1 MNFIKNLFL
10 TKLEILITILLIF
23 QVWFINYYQPDKE
36 IQIDPLIMLK
46 RENYIN
52 NLENKFEKLKQSG
65 FYDKLK
71 TNILFTKNTT
81 VETTFTDK
89 DKVELTNAES
99 FNNNTFI
106 NLYYYHQNYINP
118 LFMHTK
124 NIMITESFISMM
136 NVIED
141 ISNKNVEVFSN
152 QDREKISELSKTF
165 KAYVEDMNKNITEI
179 EKFDKKIEEIYGINP
194 YSYKINEL
202 DLQGEINK
210 FELLLNMFT
219 KTNYLFINIP
229 KDSFED
235 PFLKFNTFVN
245 IYDTSYNLYK
255 SLIEKYNK
263 NIKKQEEFN
272 KLILSIISIL
282 ILILTFIKERKKND
296 FSLSDIK

>member
-23 QVWFINYYQPDKE
+23 QVWFINYYQPDNE

>member
-1 MNFIKNLFL
+1 MNFIINLFL
-10 TKLEILITILLIF
+10 TKLDILITILLIF
-23 QVWFINYYQPDKE
+23 QVWVINYYQADKE
-36 IQIDPLIMLK
+36 IQIDPFIMLK

-65 FYDKLK
+65 LYDKLK

-89 DKVELTNAES
+89 DKVELTNAEN

-124 NIMITESFISMM
+124 NIMITESFDSMM
-136 NVIED
+136 KVIED
-141 ISNKNVEVFSN
+141 ISNKNKKVFSD
-152 QDREKISELSKTF
+152 QDKEKISELSKTF
-165 KAYVEDMNKNITEI
+165 KAYIEDMNKNITEI
-179 EKFDKKIEEIYGINP
+179 EEFDKKIEEIYGINP

-229 KDSFED
+229 KDSSQD

-255 SLIEKYNK
+255 SLIEKYNE
-263 NIKKQEEFN
+263 NIKKQEKFN

-282 ILILTFIKERKKND
+282 ILILTFIKESNK
-296 FSLSDIK
+296 I